1 MQNTKRTLNQA
12 LQILT
17 AAALALVVFFVWIKV
32 KPPES
37 TSAPTEQV
45 RTVTLLDKGWQFHKG
60 DSSEVWEDVTIPH
73 DWAIYG
79 PFSRDNDLQTV
90 AADGRCSPER
100 RGDRHGQDRTHGRS
114 AIRRGRLV

>member
-1 MQNTKRTLNQA
+1 M
-12 LQILT
+12 ILVIWNGNRPSHKKGE
-17 AAALALVVFFVWIKV
+17 A
-32 KPPES
+32 PEDS
-37 TSAPTEQV
+37 V

-90 AADGRCSPER
+90 AVVQNGEAP
-100 RGDRHGQDRTHGRS
+100 RS
-114 AIRRGRLV
+114 RPGAREACPTSGSAGTGGPWT